1 MDKPDYINVL
11 LCSIGTH
18 VDPQILV
25 RKIENGMEIP
35 GLRDS
40 LVKIMQDY
48 GLQVALQ
55 EGCKNILATDCL
67 VLFEKL
73 IKTQLHGVLVDDDQE
88 CGSCHKRMIRKGT
101 LTTDDIKVFYCKH
114 AFHDSC
120 LSSFD
125 YQNCIICNLPQKG
138 ICLLEKL

>member
-1 MDKPDYINVL
+1 MPNFLFLIFVDYIQVL

-25 RKIENGMEIP
+25 RKIEDGMEIT

-48 GLQVALQ
+48 SLQVSLQ
-55 EGCKNILATDCL
+55 EGCKNILVGDCL

-73 IKTQLHGVLVDDDQE
+73 IKIQLHGVFIE
-88 CGSCHKRMIRKGT
+88 G
-101 LTTDDIKVFYCKH
+101 
-114 AFHDSC
+114 
-120 LSSFD
+120 
-125 YQNCIICNLPQKG
+125 
-138 ICLLEKL
+138 E